1 MSKQINVF
9 LNGDEY
15 RKLLEESGITTN
27 TEFAKRIGI
36 SRVHLAQVLS
46 RSKSI
51 GMDTARRLYEE
62 FGVDFP
68 SDPLYEVEDKDLI

>member
-15 RKLLEESGITTN
+15 RKLLEETGITTS

-36 SRVHLAQVLS
+36 SRVHLVQVLG
-46 RSKSI
+46 RSKSVGI
-51 GMDTARRLYEE
+51 DMARKLYDE
-62 FGVDFP
+62 FSVEFP